1 MTLRHM
7 KIFEAVFRHSNITKA
22 AEELHLAQPSVSVAV
37 RELEEYYG
45 ICLFERLG
53 RRIVPTELGK
63 EFYGYAL
70 HIVSLFDE
78 MEQKIRNWDALGV
91 IRIGASITIGTHVL
105 PPILKQYQALY
116 PELRT
121 EVTIGKSAVI
131 EQHILENK
139 IDIGLIENQSE
150 HPDINVLPFMED
162 YMQAVVA
169 PDHPLAGCSQVTL
182 EQLAQYPFLMREKGS
197 AGREIL
203 DACFALEQI
212 TVHPLWES
220 ASTQAIVRGVA
231 EGLGVAVLPCLLVR
245 KNIEEHT
252 VKMIPF
258 PQPLT
263 RKLNLIW
270 HRSKYL
276 TKNPAVSGK
285 RFTAGFLSFF
295 FLLHINSS

>member
-91 IRIGASITIGTHVL
+91 IRIGASITIGTHIL
-105 PPILKQYQALY
+105 PPLLKQYQALY

-197 AGREIL
+197 AGRETL
-203 DACFALEQI
+203 DACFALKKI

-276 TKNPAVSGK
+276 TDNMNAFIELCKKSG
-285 RFTAGFLSFF
+285 SEW
-295 FLLHINSS
+295 

>member
-70 HIVSLFDE
+70 HIVSLLDE

-91 IRIGASITIGTHVL
+91 IRIGASITIGTHIL
-105 PPILKQYQALY
+105 PPLLKQYQALY

-162 YMQAVVA
+162 YMQAIVA
-169 PDHPLAGCSQVTL
+169 PDHPLAKYSQVTL

-276 TKNPAVSGK
+276 TDNMNAFIELCKKSG
-285 RFTAGFLSFF
+285 SEW
-295 FLLHINSS
+295 